1 MLTKKQ
7 RQKIKESTIDFLKY
21 RVLHVDDSAHRIA
34 LGIALGL
41 LVAYMPPFGF
51 HIVLVILLCSIFR
64 ANKFVALTFIWL
76 SNPFTYVVLYYPN
89 YLLGRRVLAFFR
101 TPVEVEPSQISAM
114 FNESLS
120 FGRVMTGF
128 YTSEFWRELGSF
140 FVKIGFEM
148 FTGGLIIGSIV
159 AGLAYFT
166 SYRLIDGYRRR
177 HPHHFPG
184 HI

>member
-7 RQKIKESTIDFLKY
+7 RQKTKERLVEFLKY
-21 RVLHVDDSAHRIA
+21 RVLHVDDSTHRIA
-34 LGIALGL
+34 LGLALGVF
-41 LVAYMPPFGF
+41 VAFTPPLGH
-51 HIVLVILLCSIFR
+51 HILLVILLCSIFR
-64 ANKFVALTFIWL
+64 ANKFVGLTFIWL

-89 YLLGRRVLAFFR
+89 YLLGRGVLAFFG
-101 TPVEVEPSQISAM
+101 TAGEVEPARISAM
-114 FNESLS
+114 FDESLS
-120 FGRVMTGF
+120 FDHVMTSF

-159 AGLAYFT
+159 AGLAYFMG
-166 SYRLIDGYRRR
+166 YRLIDGYRRR
-177 HPHHFPG
+177 HPHHFPD

>member
-7 RQKIKESTIDFLKY
+7 RQKIKDKIVEFLKY
-21 RVLHVDDSAHRIA
+21 RVLHVDDSMHGIA
-34 LGIALGL
+34 LGIALGIF
-41 LVAYMPPFGF
+41 VGFTPPLGH

-76 SNPFTYVVLYYPN
+76 SNPFTYVIVYYPS
-89 YLLGRRVLAFFR
+89 YLLGKRALAFFKN
-101 TPVEVEPSQISAM
+101 PGQVAPAQISEM

-120 FGRVMTGF
+120 FGKVMTGF

-148 FTGGLIIGSIV
+148 FTGGLIIGGIG
-159 AGLAYFT
+159 AGLAYFM
-166 SYRLIDGYRRR
+166 SYRLIGSYRRR
-177 HPHHFPG
+177 HPHHFPD